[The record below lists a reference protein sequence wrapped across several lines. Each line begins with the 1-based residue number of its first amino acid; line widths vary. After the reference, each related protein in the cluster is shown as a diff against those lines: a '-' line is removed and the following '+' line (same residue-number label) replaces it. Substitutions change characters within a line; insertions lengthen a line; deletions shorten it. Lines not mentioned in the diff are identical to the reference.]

1 MKAEVQAEILEVVAS
16 LPEDVELEDVM
27 RALQVRININR
38 GIDDLNA
45 GRTRSSQELL
55 ERYRTKLPS

>member
-1 MKAEVQAEILEVVAS
+1 MKAEAQAEILEIVAA
-16 LPEDVELEDVM
+16 LPGDAELEDVM
-27 RALQVRININR
+27 QALKTRVKINR

-55 ERYRTKLPS
+55 ERYRTKFH

>member
-1 MKAEVQAEILEVVAS
+1 MKAEIQAQIL
-16 LPEDVELEDVM
+16 
-27 RALQVRININR
+27 ALQVQVNIDR

-55 ERYRTKLPS
+55 ERYRTTFH